1 MVRYPDGRAD
11 LYVLPTAR
19 CHVRHARQERFDAR
33 YPSLHYAVA
42 EVLPVQYS
50 AAFTNLALN
59 PEVSSIL
66 KMYKRTLYPGRGD
79 AGEPQLLPGSTLRC

>member
-50 AAFTNLALN
+50 AAFTNLALDA
-59 PEVSSIL
+59 EAQEGVIGSSA
-66 KMYKRTLYPGRGD
+66 RGRG
-79 AGEPQLLPGSTLRC
+79 GGVVRERRSEPLGVFP

>member
-42 EVLPVQYS
+42 EVLPQ
-50 AAFTNLALN
+50 
-59 PEVSSIL
+59 
-66 KMYKRTLYPGRGD
+66 
-79 AGEPQLLPGSTLRC
+79 